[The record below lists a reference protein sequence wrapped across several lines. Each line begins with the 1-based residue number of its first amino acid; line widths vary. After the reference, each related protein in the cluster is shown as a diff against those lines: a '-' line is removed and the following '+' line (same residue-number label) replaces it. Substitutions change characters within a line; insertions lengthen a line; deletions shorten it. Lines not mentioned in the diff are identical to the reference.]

1 MYAVL
6 DAVLHP
12 YVPFRGAERLYWAG
26 LIGDGASGRVTW
38 FDKFARIRDDAHLH
52 SDIAVNSFVTHE
64 LVHSSSGAGT
74 ATVVGVSA
82 NFFSLLGIEPAAGRV
97 FREDIPY
104 AANVNAVVISFG
116 MWRRLFAAGDI
127 ADAAVTIGERT
138 YDVIGVTPAG
148 MPGDVWTLL
157 PPSVMTAGTGVQH
170 ASVVLRLRPGIT
182 LDVAQ
187 AQLAT
192 VAERLTA
199 QFGTGRRQF
208 WFPLYSLIPD
218 PIRFQD
224 FHAAMAGAALAV
236 LLIACANLANL
247 MFARGL
253 SRRRDLAVQMALG
266 ASRRTV
272 VEQVLAECALV
283 ALGGG
288 ALGMV
293 LSLWGVDVLL
303 HRMPPDVRFIGTLVP
318 HVSWRVFAFG
328 AAATVA
334 TIGLV
339 GALPAIRTSNVDVAG
354 PLKHTAGTTTMRT
367 RSRYSAL
374 VMVQMAAATV
384 LLMAA
389 GVLVKAAERIGAYEF
404 GYDTQGLLTAFISV
418 SRDTQVNFHDLLR
431 RVQNVDGVG
440 AAALMTRR
448 APEGFTVTSDL
459 ATGVGDNQ
467 VFQRRY
473 AAVSAN
479 FLRTLGIPV
488 LAGRDFSDGDGAAG
502 GAVIVS
508 REAARRLWPGL
519 DEPVGRRVKLGRPGS
534 PGPWLPVVGVTR
546 NVAMDFERDPDLEPE
561 PPIYVVTRDVAGRFP
576 WIVARAKQDEARVAL
591 LLRRIIRDAAPGAAV
606 AVYPWSRGFDD
617 IVNARRFVAG
627 LFTLFA
633 FFALA
638 LAAVGLYG
646 VLLYAV
652 SRRMREFGVRIALG
666 ARSRDLLKMVV
677 HDGFVMVL
685 AGTGVGAFLAM
696 WGARLLGRWLYN
708 VNPTDVVALVAA
720 ETVLFAVALVA
731 CLVPGLKAM
740 RADPVEVL
748 RAT

>member
-1 MYAVL
+1 
-6 DAVLHP
+6 
-12 YVPFRGAERLYWAG
+12 
-26 LIGDGASGRVTW
+26 
-38 FDKFARIRDDAHLH
+38 
-52 SDIAVNSFVTHE
+52 
-64 LVHSSSGAGT
+64 
-74 ATVVGVSA
+74 
-82 NFFSLLGIEPAAGRV
+82 
-97 FREDIPY
+97 
-104 AANVNAVVISFG
+104 
-116 MWRRLFAAGDI
+116 
-127 ADAAVTIGERT
+127 
-138 YDVIGVTPAG
+138 
-148 MPGDVWTLL
+148 
-157 PPSVMTAGTGVQH
+157 
-170 ASVVLRLRPGIT
+170 
-182 LDVAQ
+182 
-187 AQLAT
+187 
-192 VAERLTA
+192 
-199 QFGTGRRQF
+199 
-208 WFPLYSLIPD
+208 LYSLVPD
-218 PIRFQD
+218 PIRFRD
-224 FHAAMAGAALAV
+224 FHAAMAGSALAV

-253 SRRRDLAVQMALG
+253 SRRRDFAVQMALG
-266 ASRRTV
+266 ASRTTV
-272 VEQVLAECALV
+272 VKQILAESTLV

-328 AAATVA
+328 GVATAA

-339 GALPAIRTSNVDVAG
+339 GVLPAIRASKLDLSD
-354 PLKHTAGTTTMRT
+354 PLKDTAGATTART
-367 RSRYSAL
+367 RRRYSAL

-384 LLMAA
+384 LLMGA
-389 GVLVKAAERIGAYEF
+389 GVLIKAAERVGAYDF
-404 GYDTQGLLTAFISV
+404 GYDTQGLLTASVRV
-418 SRDTQVNFHDLLR
+418 SRDTQVDFHDLLR
-431 RVQNVDGVG
+431 RVQSVDGVRT
-440 AAALMTRR
+440 AALMTWQ

-467 VFQRRY
+467 VFQGRY
-473 AAVSAN
+473 AAVSAD
-479 FLRTLGIPV
+479 FLRTLGIPIV
-488 LAGRDFSDGDGAAG
+488 AGRDFSDGDGAAA

-508 REAARRLWPGL
+508 REAARRLWPGM
-519 DEPVGRRVKLGRPGS
+519 DDPVGRRVKLGRPGS

-546 NVAMDFERDPDLEPE
+546 NVAMDFERDPDLQPE
-561 PPIYVVTRDVAGRFP
+561 PPIYVVLRDPAGRFP
-576 WIVARAKQDEARVAL
+576 WIVARVTRDEAQVAIQ
-591 LLRRIIRDAAPGAAV
+591 LRRIIRDAAPGAAV

-617 IVNARRFVAG
+617 IVSARRFVAG

-633 FFALA
+633 FCALA

-696 WGARLLGRWLYN
+696 WGAQLLGRWLYN

-740 RADPVEVL
+740 RADPIEVL